1 MTDATAAFACNTYS
15 YIFSQDAER
24 CIAHLARLGFSEFEL
39 MMYPGHLWP
48 AEIDVPA
55 RRALRQAVEAN
66 GQRLVSLNMPNIDIN
81 VAGGTAEMRRY
92 SLGILSDVVRLA
104 GDLRVPGVVI
114 GPGKVNPLFPA
125 SRDLLVG
132 HFHAALDELAP
143 LAASAGT
150 TLLVENMSFAFLPG
164 IDELLAAVDDYGRD
178 DIGIVFDVAN
188 SHFIGEE
195 LAPAIQRCRE
205 RLKLVHL
212 SDTDRNT
219 YRHVAIGEGTVPFD
233 QLPSALSAAGYDG
246 PLVLEIIAND
256 ADRAI
261 QDGTVRLAALGI
273 GRAPAI
279 RA

>member
-1 MTDATAAFACNTYS
+1 MTDPTAAFACNTYS

-24 CIAHLARLGFSEFEL
+24 CIAHLAALGFTELEL

-48 AEIDVPA
+48 PETNAGT

-66 GQRLVSLNMPNIDIN
+66 GQRIVALNMPNIDIN
-81 VAGGTAEMRRY
+81 VAGGTVEMRRY
-92 SLGILSDVVRLA
+92 SLGILTEVVRLA

-114 GPGKVNPLFPA
+114 GPGKANPLFPA
-125 SRDLLVG
+125 PREVLVG

-164 IDELLAAVDDYGRD
+164 IDELMRAVDAYGRD

-188 SHFIGEE
+188 SHFVGEA
-195 LAPAIQRCRE
+195 LGPSLLRCRE

-212 SDTDRNT
+212 SDTDKRT
-219 YRHVAIGEGTVPFD
+219 YRHAPIGEGTVPFD
-233 QLPSALSAAGYDG
+233 ELPSALLAADYDG
-246 PLVLEIIAND
+246 PLVLEIIAD
-256 ADRAI
+256 DPDRAI
-261 QDGTVRLAALGI
+261 QDGAVRLAALGL
-273 GRAPAI
+273 GRTPA
-279 RA
+279 

>member
-1 MTDATAAFACNTYS
+1 MTDAAAAFACNTYS
-15 YIFSQDAER
+15 YIFSEDAER
-24 CIAHLARLGFSEFEL
+24 CVDHLAALGFAEFEL

-48 AEIDVPA
+48 AETDAPA

-66 GQRLVSLNMPNIDIN
+66 GRRIISLNMPNIDIN

-92 SLGILSDVVRLA
+92 SLDILSDVVRLA

-114 GPGKVNPLFPA
+114 GPGKFNPLFPA
-125 SRDLLVG
+125 PRDVLVG

-150 TLLVENMSFAFLPG
+150 TLLVENMSFAFLPK
-164 IDELLAAVDDYGRD
+164 IDELMRAVDAYGRD

-188 SHFIGEE
+188 SHFVGEA
-195 LAPAIQRCRE
+195 LGSALLRCRP

-212 SDTDRNT
+212 SDTDRST
-219 YRHVAIGEGTVPFD
+219 YRHSAIGEGTVPFEE
-233 QLPSALSAAGYDG
+233 LPAALAAVAYDG
-246 PLVLEIIAND
+246 SLVLEIIAND

-261 QDGTVRLAALGI
+261 LDGAARLAAMGI
-273 GRAPAI
+273 GRASH
-279 RA
+279 